1 MAVPTIPSAISLG
14 HIRVE
19 FYSAGSNTN
28 ININGY
34 YAGGANVPSGTT
46 NATSVA
52 IPSSGQIAF
61 SNFSGAVS
69 QLPAQIYVR
78 SPGCFLSGKG
88 SCNAYALWATTGS
101 WTGADSTGYTWLN
114 SGTAS
119 TYDIKQTRTG
129 GNYTVVTGNM
139 ANNTWVQMNINR
151 SNNLLS
157 PPLGGI
163 RSYTANVQIKYNA
176 NSTIIDYNSMTWT
189 AETDYVNGCSLCCF
203 TPNTLISMADG
214 TKKHIDLVEV
224 GEEIKTLDGNKKI
237 TEVIIR
243 ERFKVFK
250 IMLNDELEIDATQ
263 DHPLYVR
270 DKGWS
275 SINPIVDYKDIGMC
289 RKLEIGDPIVGE
301 DGEDYIVTSITE
313 IYYPYKVYTFAES
326 KFYANGL
333 LVY

>member
-1 MAVPTIPSAISLG
+1 MAVPTIPSAIAAT
-14 HIRVE
+14 HIQTE
-19 FYSAGSNTN
+19 FGGSNPIA
-28 ININGY
+28 INEY
-34 YAGGANVPSGTT
+34 YAGGSYVLSGTA

-61 SNFSGAVS
+61 SNFSGAID
-69 QLPAQIYVR
+69 QLPAQIFVR
-78 SPGCFLSGKG
+78 SPDCLYVGKG
-88 SCNAYALWATTGS
+88 TCNSYAYWATSGS
-101 WTGADSTGYTWLN
+101 CVIQGASNYTWLN
-114 SGTAS
+114 SGTSS
-119 TYDIKQTRTG
+119 TYDIRQTRTG
-129 GNYTVVTGNM
+129 GNYSTVTGNM
-139 ANNTWVQMNINR
+139 ANNTWVQMNIQRTNA
-151 SNNLLS
+151 LIS

-163 RSYTANVQIKYNA
+163 RTYTANVQLKYNA
-176 NSTIIDYNSMTWT
+176 NSTIIDYNTMNWL
-189 AETDYVNGCSLCCF
+189 AETDYTNGCSLCCF

-224 GEEIKTLDGNKKI
+224 GEEIKTIEGNKKV

-243 ERFKVFK
+243 ERFQVFK

-263 DHPLYVR
+263 DHPFYVR

-275 SINPIVDYKDIGMC
+275 SINPIVDYKDIGIC
-289 RKLEIGDPIVGE
+289 RELEIGDPIVGE

>member
-1 MAVPTIPSAISLG
+1 M
-14 HIRVE
+14 
-19 FYSAGSNTN
+19 
-28 ININGY
+28 
-34 YAGGANVPSGTT
+34 PSGTA
-46 NATSVA
+46 NATSVS
-52 IPSSGQIAF
+52 IPTSGQIAY
-61 SNFSGAVS
+61 SNFSGSVS
-69 QLPAQIYVR
+69 QLPAQIFVR
-78 SPGCFLSGKG
+78 SPDCFYVGKG
-88 SCNAYALWATTGS
+88 SCNAYAIWQTGGS
-101 WTGADSTGYTWLN
+101 CVIQGASNYTWLN
-114 SGTAS
+114 SGTSS

-129 GNYTVVTGNM
+129 GNYTVFAGNM
-139 ANNTWVQMNINR
+139 ANNTWVRLNINR
-151 SNNLLS
+151 TGALLS
-157 PPLGGI
+157 PALGGLRTYI
-163 RSYTANVQIKYNA
+163 ANVQLKYNA
-176 NSTIIDYNSMTWT
+176 NSTIIDYNSMTWL
-189 AETDYVNGCSLCCF
+189 AETDYTNGCPLCCF

-224 GEEIKTLDGNKKI
+224 GEEIKTPEGSKKV

-250 IMLNDELEIDATQ
+250 IMLNDELEINATQ
-263 DHPLYVR
+263 DHPFYVR

-289 RKLEIGDPIVGE
+289 RELEIGDPIVGE